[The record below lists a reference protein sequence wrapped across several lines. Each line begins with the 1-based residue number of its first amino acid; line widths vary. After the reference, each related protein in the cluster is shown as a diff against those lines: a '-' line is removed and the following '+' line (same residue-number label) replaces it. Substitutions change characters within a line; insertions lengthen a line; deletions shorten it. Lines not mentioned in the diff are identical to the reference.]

1 MAEPLGPAGS
11 SSREVPAP
19 VARGRQILR
28 CAGPERISGCSTEKV
43 VDAMSGMVTEIRPP
57 RHDEMTAYYRALP
70 FTNGLPSW
78 EPADAAWHGG
88 PEPWP
93 PQQAPAS
100 ADQLEKLAA
109 ADIKDESFHPIAT
122 FVDGRCVGA
131 SGTISFEVTV
141 PGGGTG
147 RMAGVTSTGVIATH
161 RRRGH
166 LRQMMQAMFDAALER
181 GEPLAMLSASEGSI
195 YGRFGFSP
203 ATYRTRWELARHEAA
218 LLPAEP
224 DPGSLELVDAAQAKK
239 AWPGVHAQVRAHRV
253 GELGPLTGQWDGLSD
268 EADGTN
274 GPLRYLTHRD
284 RHGHVDGI
292 ANFRLPWSPTRDRAG
307 TLVVEALEATNP
319 VAYRALW
326 GLLID
331 FDLTKT
337 VVAAAR
343 PRDEPLRWMLTNP
356 RAMRI
361 TRQTD
366 NLWARLLDVPRALTQ
381 RSYLTPG
388 ELRFTIGDDRM
399 CRANNRTW
407 HLTADGPVAT
417 CVPTDGTADLTITLA
432 ALSSL
437 YFGGMSARHLACA
450 GHITAHTEGAI
461 GQLARMFWTDPEP
474 HNSFGF

>member
-1 MAEPLGPAGS
+1 
-11 SSREVPAP
+11 
-19 VARGRQILR
+19 
-28 CAGPERISGCSTEKV
+28 
-43 VDAMSGMVTEIRPP
+43 MVTEIRPP
-57 RHDEMTAYYRALP
+57 RRDEMAAYYRALP
-70 FTNGLPSW
+70 FANGLPMW

-93 PQQAPAS
+93 PQRTPAS
-100 ADQLEKLAA
+100 AEQLEKWAA
-109 ADIKDESFHPIAT
+109 ADIEDESFHPIAT

-131 SGTISFEVTV
+131 SATISFEVTV

-147 RMAGVTSTGVIATH
+147 RMAGVTATGVIATH
-161 RRRGH
+161 RRRGY
-166 LRQMMQAMFDAALER
+166 LRRMMQVMFEAALER

-195 YGRFGFSP
+195 YGRFGYSP

-224 DPGSLELVDAAQAKK
+224 DPGSLELVDAARAKQV
-239 AWPGVHAQVRAHRV
+239 WPRVHADVRAHRV
-253 GELGPLTGQWDGLSD
+253 GELSPRPGRWDGLSD

-274 GPLRYLTHRD
+274 GPLRYLAHRD
-284 RHGHVDGI
+284 QHGDVDGI
-292 ANFRLPWSPTRDRAG
+292 ANFRLPWSPTTDRAG
-307 TLVVEALEATNP
+307 TLVVEALEATNE

-331 FDLTKT
+331 FDLTRT
-337 VVAAAR
+337 VVAPGR

-356 RAMRI
+356 RAMRV

-388 ELRFTIGDDRM
+388 ELRFTIDDDQM
-399 CRANNRTW
+399 CPANNRTW
-407 HLTADGPVAT
+407 QLRADDPVVT
-417 CVPTDGTADLTITLA
+417 CVPTDETADLTITLS

-437 YFGGMSARHLACA
+437 YFGGMSAHHLAYA
-450 GHITAHTEGAI
+450 GHITPHTDGAI
-461 GQLARMFWTDPEP
+461 GQVGRMFRTDPEP
-474 HNSFGF
+474 HNSFAF

>member
-1 MAEPLGPAGS
+1 MA
-11 SSREVPAP
+11 R
-19 VARGRQILR
+19 
-28 CAGPERISGCSTEKV
+28 
-43 VDAMSGMVTEIRPP
+43 RPG
-57 RHDEMTAYYRALP
+57 AL
-70 FTNGLPSW
+70 
-78 EPADAAWHGG
+78 A
-88 PEPWP
+88 

-109 ADIKDESFHPIAT
+109 ADIKDDSFHPIAT

-253 GELGPLTGQWDGLSD
+253 GELSPLPGQWDGLSD

-292 ANFRLPWSPTRDRAG
+292 ANFRLPWSPTTDRAG

-319 VAYRALW
+319 AAYRALW

-381 RSYLTPG
+381 RSYLAPG

-407 HLTADGPVAT
+407 HLTTDGPVAT

-437 YFGGMSARHLACA
+437 YFGGMSASHLAGA
-450 GHITAHTEGAI
+450 GHIAPHTDRAI
-461 GQLARMFWTDPEP
+461 GRLARMFWTDPEP

>member
-1 MAEPLGPAGS
+1 
-11 SSREVPAP
+11 
-19 VARGRQILR
+19 
-28 CAGPERISGCSTEKV
+28 
-43 VDAMSGMVTEIRPP
+43 MSVMVTEVRPP
-57 RHDEMTAYYRALP
+57 RHDEMAAYYGALP
-70 FTNGLPSW
+70 FANGLPSW
-78 EPADAAWHGG
+78 EPSDAAWHGG

-93 PQQAPAS
+93 PQRTPAS
-100 ADQLEKLAA
+100 VEQLEKWAA
-109 ADIKDESFHPIAT
+109 ADIKNESFHPIAT

-131 SGTISFEVTV
+131 SATISFEVTV

-147 RMAGVTSTGVIATH
+147 RMAGVTSTGVIATY
-161 RRRGH
+161 RRRGY
-166 LRQMMQAMFDAALER
+166 LRQMMQAMFEAALER

-218 LLPAEP
+218 LLPAESV
-224 DPGSLELVDAAQAKK
+224 PGSLELIDAARAKET
-239 AWPGVHAQVRAHRV
+239 WPRVHAKVRACRV
-253 GELGPLTGQWDGLSD
+253 GELGPLPGRWDGLSD

-284 RHGHVDGI
+284 QHGNVDGI
-292 ANFRLPWSPTRDRAG
+292 ANFRLPWSPTTDRAG

-337 VVAAAR
+337 IVAAGR

-356 RAMRI
+356 RAMRV

-381 RSYLTPG
+381 RSYLAPG
-388 ELRFTIGDDRM
+388 ELRLTISDDRM
-399 CRANNRTW
+399 CPANNRTW
-407 HLTADGPVAT
+407 HLKADGPVAT
-417 CVPTDGTADLTITLA
+417 CAPTDETADLTITLS

-437 YFGGMSARHLACA
+437 YFGGMSAHHLAYA
-450 GHITAHTEGAI
+450 GHITAHTDGAI
-461 GQLARMFWTDPEP
+461 GQLARMFSTDPEP

>member
-1 MAEPLGPAGS
+1 
-11 SSREVPAP
+11 
-19 VARGRQILR
+19 
-28 CAGPERISGCSTEKV
+28 
-43 VDAMSGMVTEIRPP
+43 MVTEVRSP
-57 RHDEMTAYYRALP
+57 RHDEMAAYYRALP
-70 FTNGLPSW
+70 YASGLPSW

-88 PEPWP
+88 SEPWSP
-93 PQQAPAS
+93 PRTPAS
-100 ADQLEKLAA
+100 AEQLEKWAA
-109 ADIKDESFHPIAT
+109 ADIKDQAFHPIAA

-131 SGTISFEVTV
+131 SATISFEVTV
-141 PGGGTG
+141 PGGRTG
-147 RMAGVTSTGVIATH
+147 RMAGVTATGVIATY
-161 RRRGH
+161 RRRGY
-166 LRQMMQAMFDAALER
+166 LRQMMQAMFEAALQR

-203 ATYRTRWELARHEAA
+203 ATYRTRWELARNEAA

-224 DPGSLELVDAAQAKK
+224 DPGSLELVDAARAKT
-239 AWPGVHAQVRAHRV
+239 AWPRVHAKVRAHRV
-253 GELGPLTGQWDGLSD
+253 GELRPLPGRWDGLSD

-274 GPLRYLTHRD
+274 GPLRYLTHHD
-284 RHGHVDGI
+284 QDGNVDGI
-292 ANFRLPWSPTRDRAG
+292 ANFRLPWSPTTDRAG

-337 VVAAAR
+337 VVAAGR

-388 ELRFTIGDDRM
+388 ELKFTIDDDRM
-399 CRANNRTW
+399 CPANNRTW
-407 HLTADGPVAT
+407 HLRADGPEAM
-417 CVPTDGTADLTITLA
+417 CVPTGETADVTITLS

-437 YFGGMSARHLACA
+437 YFGGMSAHHLAHA
-450 GHITAHTEGAI
+450 GHIAAHTDGAV